1 MRALPSASARASGA
15 ARWALATH
23 LWGIKCMVRSEEC
36 TATRRCVPG
45 SWRSSRKAAARC
57 TTHCMCFASV
67 ACVTHRRRRRPSLLH
82 ACHQRTVRRP
92 LVAMCPCRDIA
103 HGGQLHRA
111 QKTPHKKVLNST
123 VTPSKCENGW
133 WILQQSEARCPM
145 ALR

>member
-1 MRALPSASARASGA
+1 MRALPSAGARAGGAMRGALASHLRSIECTVRGQQRTAACKCAPGGWRSAR
-15 ARWALATH
+15 RAT
-23 LWGIKCMVRSEEC
+23 
-36 TATRRCVPG
+36 
-45 SWRSSRKAAARC
+45 ARC
-57 TTHCMCFASV
+57 TTHCMCFAPV

-92 LVAMCPCRDIA
+92 LVAMCACRDIA